1 MKEEDHRVVL
11 VLAADGN
18 ELLHSVDIN
27 ISLLINTLER
37 IDEVGQ
43 IIEVSLCDVED
54 RSRGNDDERDRD
66 NDLEH
71 SDEHSGA
78 GLSRR
83 FVACL
88 TSVREV
94 DSDVAETEY
103 Q

>member
-11 VLAADGN
+11 VLSADGN
-18 ELLHSVDIN
+18 ELFHSVDIN
-27 ISLLINTLER
+27 ISLLINALER

-43 IIEVSLCDVED
+43 IIVVSLSDVED
-54 RSRGNDDERDRD
+54 RSRGNDDERNCD

-71 SDEHSGA
+71 SDEYSGA

-83 FVACL
+83 FVTGLA
-88 TSVREV
+88 SVREV
-94 DSDVAETEY
+94 DADVAETEY